1 MKVLFKNAAVYL
13 GAGNV
18 LEHSC
23 LETADGKIAYIG
35 GQREGQYD
43 RIIDGNGRLLIP
55 ALYNTHTHLP
65 MTILKGYAEDMPLMD
80 WLHKRI
86 FPAEDKLNAEAVYWS
101 TLLGIAELVRN
112 GVVSCTDMYDFCD
125 TIAGAVDES
134 GFKCNISRAV
144 MSFDPDEKPADN
156 PRMKQACE
164 LFKNYHNASG
174 GRIKIDMSIH
184 AEYTSHPS
192 TVRAVRDFA
201 VENGARVHVHV
212 SETKTE
218 HEGSIERRG
227 LTPTAYLH
235 SLGLFD
241 APTTAAHC
249 VHVTDEDMDIL
260 AARGVSVAHNPS
272 SNLKLASGVARVA
285 QMKKHGINV
294 SIGTDGSASGNN
306 MDILKELYLA
316 SVLQKGVYGD
326 PQDMPACDMLSM
338 ATINSARSQGREG
351 GELRVGAPAD
361 IVMLDTSGIAATPL
375 YDYDSALIYSLQS
388 RDVLMTMCEGRILYD
403 NGSFETI
410 DIKRVKHE
418 VNTISQRLYK

>member
-1 MKVLFKNAAVYL
+1 MKVLFKNVAVYL

-18 LEHSC
+18 LEHSF

-43 RIIDGNGRLLIP
+43 RIIDGSGRLLIP

-65 MTILKGYAEDMPLMD
+65 MTMLKGYAEDMPLMD

-164 LFKNYHNASG
+164 LFKNYHNTSG

-184 AEYTSHPS
+184 AEYTSHPA
-192 TVRAVRDFA
+192 TVRAVRD
-201 VENGARVHVHV
+201 
-212 SETKTE
+212 
-218 HEGSIERRG
+218 
-227 LTPTAYLH
+227 
-235 SLGLFD
+235 
-241 APTTAAHC
+241 
-249 VHVTDEDMDIL
+249 
-260 AARGVSVAHNPS
+260 
-272 SNLKLASGVARVA
+272 
-285 QMKKHGINV
+285 
-294 SIGTDGSASGNN
+294 
-306 MDILKELYLA
+306 
-316 SVLQKGVYGD
+316 
-326 PQDMPACDMLSM
+326 
-338 ATINSARSQGREG
+338 
-351 GELRVGAPAD
+351 
-361 IVMLDTSGIAATPL
+361 
-375 YDYDSALIYSLQS
+375 
-388 RDVLMTMCEGRILYD
+388 
-403 NGSFETI
+403 
-410 DIKRVKHE
+410 
-418 VNTISQRLYK
+418 